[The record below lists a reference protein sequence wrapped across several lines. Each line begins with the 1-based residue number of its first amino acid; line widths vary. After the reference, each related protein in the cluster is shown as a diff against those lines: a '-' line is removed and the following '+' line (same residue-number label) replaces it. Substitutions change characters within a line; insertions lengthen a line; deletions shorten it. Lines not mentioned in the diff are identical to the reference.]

1 MEKIQI
7 RISSISMKKKR
18 KEDKIKKMRLN
29 RGKKVGEETS
39 GWRKEGKRQ
48 KGKREMKEGARER
61 REEESKGG
69 KRKRVERRRIK
80 TGQREG
86 N

>member
-29 RGKKVGEETS
+29 RGKKVGD
-39 GWRKEGKRQ
+39 
-48 KGKREMKEGARER
+48 
-61 REEESKGG
+61 
-69 KRKRVERRRIK
+69 
-80 TGQREG
+80 
-86 N
+86 